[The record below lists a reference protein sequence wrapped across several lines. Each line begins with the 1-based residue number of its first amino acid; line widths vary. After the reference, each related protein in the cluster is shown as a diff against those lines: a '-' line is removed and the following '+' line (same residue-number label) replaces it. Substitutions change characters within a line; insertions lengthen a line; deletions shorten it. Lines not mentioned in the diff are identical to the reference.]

1 MTEQISE
8 VIVGN
13 RDVIDTLQSLI
24 DSRVTCKMEI
34 PRTDQSWI
42 TLLLEVRNVRNAY
55 HLLIDSVAGL
65 EAALSAFPEKE
76 VSLEFK
82 DRAGV
87 PCRFHTKII
96 ACNPKQILSDLPK
109 EIHRIQ
115 RRKYFRI
122 EALLGTEI
130 SFVDGTSTERKK
142 AEVKNYSGGG
152 VAFFLQ
158 NDLNLNVGDSLTD
171 LYLSV
176 PEGEKRIRF
185 CIPKAAVRRIES
197 QSSLTGK
204 TLFAVEFTE
213 IPEETRNAITSHVFR
228 QQRVIMQRIGNGLKK

>member
-1 MTEQISE
+1 MAEQISE
-8 VIVGN
+8 IISGN
-13 RDVIDTLQSLI
+13 KDVIDTLQSLI
-24 DSRVTCKMEI
+24 DSRVMCKMEI
-34 PRTDQSWI
+34 PNTDQSWI

-55 HLLIDSVAGL
+55 HLLIDSVSGF
-65 EAALSAFPEKE
+65 EAALSTLPEKE

-96 ACNPKQILSDLPK
+96 ACNPKQILSDLPR

-115 RRKYFRI
+115 RRKYFRV
-122 EALLGTEI
+122 EAHLGTEI
-130 SFVDGTSTERKK
+130 SFLDGPSTARKK

-171 LYLSV
+171 LYLNV
-176 PEGEKRIRF
+176 PEGGKQIRF
-185 CIPKAAVRRIES
+185 CIPKAAIRRIES
-197 QSSLTGK
+197 ESSVPGK
-204 TLFAVEFTE
+204 SLCAIEFTE
-213 IPEETRNAITSHVFR
+213 IPEETRNDITSHVFR
-228 QQRVIMQRIGNGLKK
+228 QQRVIMQRIGNGFKK

>member
-1 MTEQISE
+1 MGQISE
-8 VIVGN
+8 IIAGN
-13 RDVIDTLQSLI
+13 KDVIDTLQSLI
-24 DSRVTCKMEI
+24 DSRVMCKMEL
-34 PRTDQSWI
+34 PRTGQSWL

-55 HLLIDSVAGL
+55 HLLIDSVAGF
-65 EAALSAFPEKE
+65 ESALSGFPEKE
-76 VSLEFK
+76 ISLEFS

-87 PCRFHTKII
+87 PCRFQTKII

-115 RRKYFRI
+115 RRNYFRI

-130 SFVDGTSTERKK
+130 SFVGGASPERKK

-152 VAFFLQ
+152 VAFFWQ
-158 NDLNLNVGDSLTD
+158 NDLSPHVGDCLTD

-176 PEGEKRIRF
+176 PEGEKRFRF
-185 CIPKAAVRRIES
+185 SITKAVVRRIES
-197 QSSLTGK
+197 EASVTGK
-204 TLFAVEFTE
+204 FLCAIEFTK
-213 IPEETRNAITSHVFR
+213 IPEETRNAIASHVFR